1 MAVPTNTVQTYA
13 QVGIREALS
22 DTIYNISP
30 METPFVSGLKRPK
43 ATNTYEEWQ
52 IDELAAADAD
62 NAVIEGDD
70 VAAGSAAAT
79 TRVGNY
85 TQLLDKAVNT
95 SSTARA
101 VKTAGRKDELN
112 YQVAKRGKELKRDIE
127 KMALSTNA
135 SVAGNA
141 STARKSAG
149 VGAWLET
156 NTSHGASGGA
166 AGGFSSGIV
175 AAPTDGDNRA
185 LTETIFKAE
194 IAKVWTAGGD
204 PRKVF
209 CNSSQKQTISGFSGI
224 ATQYRENKGVKQG
237 TILGAADVYI
247 SDFGEHHIIP
257 DRFAPTDLVYLIDPD
272 YWELMELQRMKTE
285 KLAKTGHAEKRMLS
299 TEVVLCSKQEA
310 ASGGIFDLS

>member
-52 IDELAAADAD
+52 IDALAAADEN
-62 NAVIEGDD
+62 NAVVEGDD
-70 VAAGSAAAT
+70 VAADSATAT

-85 TQLLDKAVNT
+85 TQLMDKSVNT

-127 KMALSTNA
+127 KMALSINA
-135 SVAGNA
+135 SVAGNS

-156 NTSHGASGGA
+156 NTNHGTGGS
-166 AGGFSSGIV
+166 AGGFASGIV
-175 AAPTDGDNRA
+175 AAPTDGTNRA
-185 LTETIFKAE
+185 LTETIFKTQIANVWAE
-194 IAKVWTAGGD
+194 GGD

-209 CNSSQKQTISGFSGI
+209 CNASQKQKISSFSGI
-224 ATQYRENKGVKQG
+224 ATQYRENKGMKQG

-257 DRFAPTDLVYLIDPD
+257 DRFAPTDVVYLIDPE
-272 YWELMELQRMKTE
+272 YWELKELQRMKTE
-285 KLAKTGHAEKRMLS
+285 KLAKTGHAEKRLLS